1 MPDIFVN
8 QKEQPTEPKKHGLGP
23 KYETVVDRL
32 SKEKRRGHAFSAF
45 CLLPGKVRFETQ
57 ETHEKIVLLLRQHW
71 FTQLKWVITAIV
83 MVFVPLALARI
94 PLLDFLSDKG
104 QLMAIIIWYLLVVA
118 FVYEQFISWYFHVF
132 IITDERVIDVNFYN
146 LLYKEVSEAKIDNIE
161 DVTYRQ
167 GGVIRALLNFGDVNM
182 QTAGEKREFMIED
195 VPLPSRV
202 VKILNELKLE
212 EEHEKIIGRVR

>member
-1 MPDIFVN
+1 MPDIFVG
-8 QKEQPTEPKKHGLGP
+8 Q
-23 KYETVVDRL
+23 KYETVADRL
-32 SKEKRRGHAFSAF
+32 SKEKRQSGHAFSAF
-45 CLLPGKVRFETQ
+45 CLLPSKVRFETQ
-57 ETHEKIVLLLRQHW
+57 EAKEKIILLLRRHW
-71 FTQLKWVITAIV
+71 FTQLKWIFTVII
-83 MVFVPLALARI
+83 MVFLPLVLNRI

-167 GGVIRALLNFGDVNM
+167 GGVIRALLNFGDINM
-182 QTAGEKREFMIED
+182 QTAGEKREFAIED
-195 VPLPSRV
+195 VPLPGRV
-202 VKILNELKLE
+202 AKILNELKLE

>member
-1 MPDIFVN
+1 MTDVFSA
-8 QKEQPTEPKKHGLGP
+8 QQ
-23 KYETVVDRL
+23 YETVAQRWG
-32 SKEKRRGHAFSAF
+32 KGKRQGNGFNAF
-45 CLLPGKVRFETQ
+45 CLLPSRVHFETQ
-57 ETHEKIVLLLRQHW
+57 ERNEKIILLLRQHW
-71 FTQLKWVITAIV
+71 FTQLKWIITAII
-83 MVFVPLALARI
+83 MVFLPLTLNQI

-104 QLMAIIIWYLLVVA
+104 QLMALIIWYLLVIA

-167 GGVIRALLNFGDVNM
+167 GGVVRALLNFGDVNM
-182 QTAGEKREFMIED
+182 QTAGEKREFAIED
-195 VPLPSRV
+195 VPLPGRV

>member
-1 MPDIFVN
+1 MPDIFSS
-8 QKEQPTEPKKHGLGP
+8 P
-23 KYETVVDRL
+23 KYETVADRL
-32 SKEKRRGHAFSAF
+32 SKEKRQSGHAFSAF
-45 CLLPGKVRFETQ
+45 YLLPGKVRFETQ
-57 ETHEKIVLLLRQHW
+57 EAKEKIILLLRRHW
-71 FTQLKWVITAIV
+71 FTQLKWIITAV
-83 MVFVPLALARI
+83 AMVFVPLSLTRI

-104 QLMAIIIWYLLVVA
+104 QTMALIIWYLLVVA

-167 GGVIRALLNFGDVNM
+167 GGVIRALLNFGDINM
-182 QTAGEKREFMIED
+182 QTAGEKREFAIED
-195 VPLPSRV
+195 VPFPGRV
-202 VKILNELKLE
+202 AKILNELKLE